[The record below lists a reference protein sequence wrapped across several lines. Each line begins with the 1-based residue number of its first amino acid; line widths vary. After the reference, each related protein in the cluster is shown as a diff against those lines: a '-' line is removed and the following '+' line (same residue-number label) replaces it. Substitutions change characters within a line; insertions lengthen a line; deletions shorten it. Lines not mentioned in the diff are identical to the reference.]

1 MSVVGNFVPC
11 IPLCF
16 TWTLQYKKSVSKRC
30 SRVQQ
35 YLSSVIILL
44 SFDFLPPEFMNED
57 EKNLYE
63 KLSEMLQEEDTSTV
77 IDLPG
82 NI

>member
-1 MSVVGNFVPC
+1 MPC

-16 TWTLQYKKSVSKRC
+16 IWTLHYKQSVSKRC

-35 YLSSVIILL
+35 YRSSVIMLL
-44 SFDFLPPEFMNED
+44 CFDFLPPEFMNED

-77 IDLPG
+77 INLPG
-82 NI
+82 NIYEIK